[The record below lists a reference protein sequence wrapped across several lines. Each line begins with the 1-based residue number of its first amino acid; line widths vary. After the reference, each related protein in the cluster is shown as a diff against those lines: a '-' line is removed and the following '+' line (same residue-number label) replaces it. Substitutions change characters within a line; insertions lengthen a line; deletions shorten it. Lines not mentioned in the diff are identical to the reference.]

1 VIEMDKSIVIELPS
15 ETRWVVFARWII
27 APGLVLWASLYIMG
41 WWMEDDE
48 MMQFN
53 CFNLMAFLGFA
64 IALMLVL
71 INPMRTVVVSDNE

>member
-1 VIEMDKSIVIELPS
+1 MDKSIVIELPS

-27 APGLVLWASLYIMG
+27 APGLVLWASLYITG

>member
-1 VIEMDKSIVIELPS
+1 V
-15 ETRWVVFARWII
+15 
-27 APGLVLWASLYIMG
+27 

>member
-64 IALMLVL
+64 MALMLVL

>member
-27 APGLVLWASLYIMG
+27 APGLVLWASLYITG

>member
-1 VIEMDKSIVIELPS
+1 MDKSIVIELPS